1 MDGNVI
7 THPCLRMS
15 DMATATPIQIRF
27 ERFNG
32 DIGIAPAKPPRIVS
46 PEEKPALLER
56 ARKLLKER
64 DAVLVAHYYVHPDL
78 QDLAQSSGGT
88 VSDSLEMARFGH
100 DHPATTIV
108 VAGVRFMG
116 ETAKILNP
124 EKRVLM
130 PDLAAECSLDLATP
144 IDQFSAFC
152 DQHPDRTV
160 VVYANTS
167 AAVKARADWMVTSS
181 IAEKIVAHLHREGKK
196 ILWAP
201 DKHLGDYV
209 QRVTGA
215 DMLMWNASCV
225 VHDEFKAQQLEEL
238 KALHPNAKVLVH
250 PESPRSVIAMADSV
264 GSTTGIIQAAERF
277 AAKGTKEFVVAT
289 DGGIIHQM
297 RKRLPGVTFIEAPT
311 AGKGATCQSCAHCPW
326 MAMNGLFNLIET
338 LEGAPGHEIHVD
350 PAVGRRAK
358 LPIERMLDFA
368 KKNLPTFQGSGDA

>member
-1 MDGNVI
+1 
-7 THPCLRMS
+7 
-15 DMATATPIQIRF
+15 MAAASPIQIRF

-32 DIGIAPAKPPRIVS
+32 DIGIAPAKPPRFIS

-56 ARKLLKER
+56 ARKLLRER

-100 DHPATTIV
+100 EHPARTIV

-144 IDQFSAFC
+144 IEPFAQFC
-152 DQHPDRTV
+152 DEHPDRVV

-181 IAEKIVAHLHREGKK
+181 IAEKIVGHLHAEGRK

-201 DKHLGDYV
+201 DKHLGAYV
-209 QRVTGA
+209 EKVTGA

-238 KALHPNAKVLVH
+238 KLLHPKAKVLVH
-250 PESPRSVIAMADSV
+250 PESPASVIEMADAV
-264 GSTTGIIQAAERF
+264 GSTTGIIQAAERLG
-277 AAKGTKEFVVAT
+277 APEYIVAT

-297 RKRLPGVTFIEAPT
+297 KKRLPGVTFIEAPT

-326 MAMNGLFNLIET
+326 MAMNGLHNLLET
-338 LEGAPGHEIHVD
+338 LEGAPGHEVHVD
-350 PAVGRRAK
+350 PEVGRRAK
-358 LPIERMLDFA
+358 VPIERMLDFA
-368 KKNLPTFQGSGDA
+368 KRALPAFQGSGDA

>member
-1 MDGNVI
+1 
-7 THPCLRMS
+7 
-15 DMATATPIQIRF
+15 MATATPIQIRF
-27 ERFNG
+27 ERFDG
-32 DIGIAPAKPPRIVS
+32 ATGIAPAKPPAFVA
-46 PEEKPALLER
+46 PEDKPALIAR

-100 DHPATTIV
+100 EHPGKTIV

-144 IDQFSAFC
+144 ADEFSAFC
-152 DQHPDRTV
+152 DAHPDRVV

-181 IAEKIVAHLHREGKK
+181 IAEKIVGYLHEQGKK

-215 DMLMWNASCV
+215 DMLMWNAACV

-250 PESPRSVIAMADSV
+250 PESPRGVIALADAV
-264 GSTTGIIQAAERF
+264 GSTTGIIQAAERLG
-277 AAKGTKEFVVAT
+277 AKEYIVAT

-297 RKRLPGVTFIEAPT
+297 RKRLPGVNFIEAPT

-326 MAMNGLFNLIET
+326 MAMNGLYNLLET
-338 LEGAPGHEIHVD
+338 LEGAPGHEVFVD
-350 PAVGRRAK
+350 PEIGRKAK
-358 LPIERMLDFA
+358 VPIQRMLDFA
-368 KKNLPTFQGSGDA
+368 KANLPTFQGSGDA

>member
-1 MDGNVI
+1 
-7 THPCLRMS
+7 
-15 DMATATPIQIRF
+15 MAIATPLQIRF

-32 DIGIAPAKPPRIVS
+32 DIGIAPAKPPAFVA
-46 PEEKPALLER
+46 PEERPVLIER
-56 ARKLLKER
+56 ARKLLQER

-100 DHPATTIV
+100 EHPAKTVV

-144 IDQFSAFC
+144 ADQFSAFC
-152 DQHPDRTV
+152 DEHPDRVV

-181 IAEKIVAHLHREGKK
+181 IAEKIVGHLHQQGKK

-209 QRVTGA
+209 RRVTGA
-215 DMLMWNASCV
+215 DMLMWNASCI
-225 VHDEFKAQQLEEL
+225 VHDEFKAIQLHEL
-238 KALHPNAKVLVH
+238 KLKHPGAKVLVH
-250 PESPRSVIAMADSV
+250 PESPAAVIALADAV
-264 GSTTGIIQAAERF
+264 GSTTGIIQAAERLG
-277 AAKGTKEFVVAT
+277 AKEYIVAT

-297 RKRLPGVTFIEAPT
+297 KKRLPGVTFIEAPT

-326 MAMNGLFNLIET
+326 MAMNGLRNLIET
-338 LEGAPGHEIHVD
+338 LEGAPGHEVFVD
-350 PAVGRRAK
+350 PEIGRRARV
-358 LPIERMLDFA
+358 PIERMLEFA
-368 KKNLPTFQGSGDA
+368 RMHLPTFKGSGDA

>member
-1 MDGNVI
+1 
-7 THPCLRMS
+7 
-15 DMATATPIQIRF
+15 MAIASPIQIRF
-27 ERFNG
+27 ERYNG
-32 DIGIAPAKPPRIVS
+32 ATGIAAAKPPAFVA
-46 PEEKPALLER
+46 PEDKPALIAR
-56 ARKLLKER
+56 ATRLLAER

-78 QDLAQSSGGT
+78 QDLAQASGGT

-100 DHPATTIV
+100 EHPAKTIV

-144 IDQFSAFC
+144 ADEFAAFC
-152 DQHPDRTV
+152 DAHPDRVV

-181 IAEKIVAHLHREGKK
+181 IAEKIVGYLHGQGKR

-215 DMLMWNASCV
+215 DMLMWNAACV

-238 KALHPNAKVLVH
+238 KALHPQAKVLVH
-250 PESPRSVIAMADSV
+250 PESPAGVIALADAV
-264 GSTTGIIQAAERF
+264 GSTTGIIQAAERLG
-277 AAKGTKEFVVAT
+277 AQEYIVAT

-297 RKRLPGVTFIEAPT
+297 KKRLPGVTFIEAPT

-326 MAMNGLFNLIET
+326 MAMNGLYNLLET
-338 LEGAPGHEIHVD
+338 LEGAPGHEVFVD
-350 PAVGRRAK
+350 PEIGRRAQI
-358 LPIERMLDFA
+358 PIQRMLDFA
-368 KKNLPTFQGSGDA
+368 KGHLPAFQGSGDA

>member
-1 MDGNVI
+1 
-7 THPCLRMS
+7 
-15 DMATATPIQIRF
+15 MAVAKPIQIRF
-27 ERFNG
+27 ERVTG
-32 DIGIAPAKPPRIVS
+32 DIGLAPAKPPTLVD
-46 PEEKPALLER
+46 PAQKPALLER
-56 ARKLLKER
+56 ARRLLRER

-78 QDLAQSSGGT
+78 QDLAQASGGT
-88 VSDSLEMARFGH
+88 VSDSLEMARFAH
-100 DHPATTIV
+100 EHPASTIV

-116 ETAKILNP
+116 ETSKILNP

-130 PDLAAECSLDLATP
+130 PDLQAECSLDLATP
-144 IDQFSAFC
+144 IDEFSRFC

-181 IAEKIVAHLHREGKK
+181 IAEKIVAHLHRQGRK

-209 QRVTGA
+209 QRATGA

-238 KALHPNAKVLVH
+238 KARHPKAKVLVH
-250 PESPRSVIAMADSV
+250 PESPRGVIQLADAV
-264 GSTTGIIQAAERF
+264 GSTTGIIQAAERLG
-277 AAKGTKEFVVAT
+277 AKEYIVAT

-326 MAMNGLFNLIET
+326 MAMNGLANLLET
-338 LEGAPGHEIHVD
+338 LEGAPGHEVFVD
-350 PAVGRRAK
+350 PEVGRRAK

-368 KKNLPTFQGSGDA
+368 KKHLPAMQGSGDA

>member
-1 MDGNVI
+1 
-7 THPCLRMS
+7 
-15 DMATATPIQIRF
+15 MAIASPIQIRF
-27 ERFNG
+27 ERVNG
-32 DIGIAPAKPPRIVS
+32 DVGIAPAMPPRLVS
-46 PEEKPALLER
+46 PEDKPALFER
-56 ARKLLKER
+56 ARRLLAER

-78 QDLAQSSGGT
+78 QDLAQATGGT
-88 VSDSLEMARFGH
+88 VADSLEMARFGH
-100 DHPATTIV
+100 EHPAGTIV

-144 IDQFSAFC
+144 AEAFSRFC
-152 DQHPDRTV
+152 DEHPDRVV

-181 IAEKIVAHLHREGKK
+181 IAEKVVAHLHAQGRKV
-196 ILWAP
+196 LWAP

-209 QRVTGA
+209 RRATGA

-238 KALHPNAKVLVH
+238 RAKHPGAKILVH
-250 PESPRSVIAMADSV
+250 PESPASVIALADAV
-264 GSTTGIIQAAERF
+264 GSTTGIIQAAERLG
-277 AAKGTKEFVVAT
+277 AKEYIVAT
-289 DGGIIHQM
+289 DGGILHQM
-297 RKRLPGVTFIEAPT
+297 RKRMPGVAFIEAPT

-326 MAMNGLFNLIET
+326 MAMNGLYNLLET

-350 PAVGRRAK
+350 PAIGRRAK
-358 LPIERMLDFA
+358 VPIERMLDFA
-368 KKNLPTFQGSGDA
+368 RTALPAFQGSGDA

>member
-1 MDGNVI
+1 
-7 THPCLRMS
+7 
-15 DMATATPIQIRF
+15 MAVAKPIQIRF
-27 ERFNG
+27 ERVTG
-32 DIGIAPAKPPRIVS
+32 DIGLAPAKPPRIVD
-46 PEEKPALLER
+46 PAEKAALIERAGRLLE
-56 ARKLLKER
+56 ER

-78 QDLAQSSGGT
+78 QDLAQASGGT
-88 VSDSLEMARFGH
+88 VSDSLEMARFAH
-100 DHPATTIV
+100 EHTASTIV

-116 ETAKILNP
+116 ETSKILNP

-130 PDLAAECSLDLATP
+130 PDLLAECSLDLATP
-144 IDQFSAFC
+144 IDEFSAFC
-152 DQHPDRTV
+152 DAHPDRTV

-181 IAEKIVAHLHREGKK
+181 IAEKIVGHLHRQGKK

-209 QRVTGA
+209 QRMTGA

-238 KALHPNAKVLVH
+238 KIKHPKAKVLVH
-250 PESPRSVIAMADSV
+250 PESPRGVIHLADAV
-264 GSTTGIIQAAERF
+264 GSTTGIIQAAERLG
-277 AAKGTKEFVVAT
+277 ASEYIVAT

-326 MAMNGLFNLIET
+326 MAMNGLHNLLET
-338 LEGAPGHEIHVD
+338 LEGAPGHEVFVD
-350 PAVGRRAK
+350 PAIGRRAK
-358 LPIERMLDFA
+358 VPIERMLDFA
-368 KKNLPTFQGSGDA
+368 KKNLPTMQGSGDA

>member
-1 MDGNVI
+1 
-7 THPCLRMS
+7 
-15 DMATATPIQIRF
+15 MAAAKPIQIRF
-27 ERFNG
+27 ERVSG
-32 DIGIAPAKPPRIVS
+32 DIGLAPAKPPQFVA
-46 PEEKPALLER
+46 PAEKPALIER
-56 ARKLLKER
+56 ARKLLEER

-88 VSDSLEMARFGH
+88 VSDSLEMARFAH
-100 DHPATTIV
+100 EHPASTIV

-116 ETAKILNP
+116 ETSKILNP

-130 PDLAAECSLDLATP
+130 PDLEAECSLDLATP
-144 IDQFSAFC
+144 ADEFSAFC
-152 DQHPDRTV
+152 DAHPDRTV

-209 QRVTGA
+209 QRATGA

-238 KALHPNAKVLVH
+238 KLKHPKAKVLVH
-250 PESPRSVIAMADSV
+250 PESPRGVIHLADAV
-264 GSTTGIIQAAERF
+264 GSTTGIIQAAERLG
-277 AAKGTKEFVVAT
+277 AKEYIVAT

-297 RKRLPGVTFIEAPT
+297 KKRLPGVTFIEAPT

-326 MAMNGLFNLIET
+326 MAMNGLNNLLET
-338 LEGAPGHEIHVD
+338 LEGAPGHEVFVD
-350 PAVGRRAK
+350 PAIARRAK
-358 LPIERMLDFA
+358 VPIERMLEFA
-368 KKNLPTFQGSGDA
+368 KKNLPTMQGSGDA

>member
-1 MDGNVI
+1 
-7 THPCLRMS
+7 
-15 DMATATPIQIRF
+15 MAVATPIQIRF
-27 ERFNG
+27 ERYTG
-32 DIGIAPAKPPRIVS
+32 ETGIAPATPPRLVS
-46 PEEKPALLER
+46 AAEKPALIER

-100 DHPATTIV
+100 EHPAKTVV

-130 PDLAAECSLDLATP
+130 PDLLAECSLDLATP
-144 IDQFSAFC
+144 IDEFSKFC
-152 DQHPDRTV
+152 DAHPDRVV

-181 IAEKIVAHLHREGKK
+181 IAEKIVGHLHKQGKK

-201 DKHLGDYV
+201 DKHLGAYV
-209 QRVTGA
+209 QKITGA
-215 DMLMWNASCV
+215 DMLMWNAACV
-225 VHDEFKAQQLEEL
+225 VHDEFKALQLEEL
-238 KALHPNAKVLVH
+238 KALHPHAKVLVH
-250 PESPRSVIAMADSV
+250 PESPAAVIELADAV
-264 GSTTGIIQAAERF
+264 GSTTGMIQAAERLG
-277 AAKGTKEFVVAT
+277 AREYIVAT

-326 MAMNGLFNLIET
+326 MAMNGLHNLIET
-338 LEGAPGHEIHVD
+338 LEGKPGHEVFVD
-350 PAVGRRAK
+350 AQIGRRAK
-358 LPIERMLDFA
+358 IPIERMLEFA
-368 KKNLPTFQGSGDA
+368 KKSLPTFQGSGDA

>member
-1 MDGNVI
+1 
-7 THPCLRMS
+7 
-15 DMATATPIQIRF
+15 MATAQPIQIRF
-27 ERFNG
+27 ERVDG
-32 DIGIAPAKPPRIVS
+32 RYGIAPAKPPHAVT
-46 PEEKPALLER
+46 PEERTTLIAKAKRLLE
-56 ARKLLKER
+56 ER

-78 QDLAQSSGGT
+78 QDLAQETGGT

-100 DHPATTIV
+100 AHKATTVV

-124 EKRVLM
+124 EKHVLM
-130 PDLAAECSLDLATP
+130 PDLEAECSLDLATP
-144 IDQFSAFC
+144 IEEFSKFC
-152 DQHPDRTV
+152 DDHPDRVV

-181 IAEKIVAHLHREGKK
+181 IAEKIVGYLHQQGKK
-196 ILWAP
+196 VLWAP

-225 VHDEFKAQQLEEL
+225 VHDEFKAQQLEEM
-238 KALHPNAKVLVH
+238 KVMHPQAKVLVH
-250 PESPRSVIAMADSV
+250 PESPKGVIDMADAV

-277 AAKGTKEFVVAT
+277 AAKGSREFIVAT

-297 RKRLPGVTFIEAPT
+297 RKRLPGANFIEAPT

-326 MAMNGLFNLIET
+326 MAMNGLHNLIET
-338 LEGAPGHEIHVD
+338 LEGAPGHEVFVD
-350 PAVGRRAK
+350 PEVGRKAK
-358 LPIERMLDFA
+358 VPIERMLDFA
-368 KKNLPTFQGSGDA
+368 KTHLPTFKGSGDA

>member
-1 MDGNVI
+1 M
-7 THPCLRMS
+7 TP
-15 DMATATPIQIRF
+15 MAAVHPIQIRF
-27 ERFNG
+27 ERYTG
-32 DIGIAPAKPPRIVS
+32 DIGIAPAKPPRI
-46 PEEKPALLER
+46 PGPGERLALLDR
-56 ARKLLKER
+56 ARRLLAER

-78 QDLAQSSGGT
+78 QDLAQATGGT

-100 DHPATTIV
+100 EHPARTIV

-144 IDQFSAFC
+144 IEEFSAFC
-152 DQHPDRTV
+152 DAHPDRVV

-181 IAEKIVAHLHREGKK
+181 IAEKIVGELHREGKK

-209 QRVTGA
+209 RRVTGA

-238 KALHPNAKVLVH
+238 KREHPGAKVLVH
-250 PESPRSVIAMADSV
+250 PESPAAVIALADAV
-264 GSTTGIIQAAERF
+264 GSTTGIIQAAERLG
-277 AAKGTKEFVVAT
+277 ARTYIVAT

-297 RKRLPGVTFIEAPT
+297 KKRLPGVEFIEAPT

-326 MAMNGLFNLIET
+326 MAMNGLHNLLET
-338 LEGAPGHEIHVD
+338 LEGAPGHEVFVD
-350 PAVGRRAK
+350 PEIGRRAK
-358 LPIERMLDFA
+358 VPIERMLAFA
-368 KKNLPTFQGSGDA
+368 KRSLPTFQGSGDA

>member
-1 MDGNVI
+1 
-7 THPCLRMS
+7 
-15 DMATATPIQIRF
+15 MATAHPIQIRF
-27 ERFNG
+27 ERYTG
-32 DIGIAPAKPPRIVS
+32 ETGIAPATPPRTIS
-46 PEEKPALLER
+46 GEERPVLLER
-56 ARKLLKER
+56 AKRLLKER

-78 QDLAQSSGGT
+78 QDLAQASGGT
-88 VSDSLEMARFGH
+88 VSDSLEMARFGYE
-100 DHPATTIV
+100 HPAKTIV

-116 ETAKILNP
+116 ETAKILSP

-144 IDQFSAFC
+144 ADEFSAFC
-152 DQHPDRTV
+152 DAHPDRVV

-181 IAEKIVAHLHREGKK
+181 IAEKIVGWLHAQGKK

-209 QRVTGA
+209 RRVTGA

-225 VHDEFKAQQLEEL
+225 VHDEFKAIQLEEM

-250 PESPRSVIAMADSV
+250 PESPKAVIDLADAV
-264 GSTTGIIQAAERF
+264 GSTTGIIQAAERLG
-277 AAKGTKEFVVAT
+277 AKEYIVAT

-326 MAMNGLFNLIET
+326 MAMNGLHNLLET
-338 LEGAPGHEIHVD
+338 LEGAPGHEVFID
-350 PAVGRRAK
+350 PELGRRAK
-358 LPIERMLDFA
+358 VPIERMLEFA
-368 KKNLPTFQGSGDA
+368 KVHLPTFRGSGDA